1 MKVRF
6 TPSAARELDEIPTY
20 IHEESP
26 QGARKVQARIQHI
39 VALIAKVPL
48 MGRPTRKRSDI
59 RRINTN
65 PYPYVIFYAVT
76 DTEIVIRRIR
86 HMARKPG

>member
-6 TPSAARELDEIPTY
+6 TPSAARELDEILTY

-39 VALIAKVPL
+39 VDLAAKVPF
-48 MGRPTRKRSDI
+48 MGRPARKRPDI

-65 PYPYVIFYAVT
+65 PYPYVIFLR
-76 DTEIVIRRIR
+76 D
-86 HMARKPG
+86 H